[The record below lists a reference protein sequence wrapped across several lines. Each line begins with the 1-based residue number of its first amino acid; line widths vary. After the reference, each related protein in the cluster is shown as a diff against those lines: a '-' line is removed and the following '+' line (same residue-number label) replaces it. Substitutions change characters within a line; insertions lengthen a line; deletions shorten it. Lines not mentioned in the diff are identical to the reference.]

1 MKMTV
6 LMLITLGLAGCY
18 NNEKLCEE
26 ASLYEATATIGT
38 GYDEFELYDEGETL
52 EPSYGM
58 QGGQHIWGAVQVTG
72 LIPGNGEMV
81 SDSFFGD
88 AGGTG
93 STTAKG
99 HDPLAVEFGFS
110 FPDDL
115 IEPYSV
121 SFTDFFSGDIEVSE
135 SFGHTVFID
144 LWDIADTYHEEAE
157 ISVSMSVTVEDGC
170 GTVVTDSRPFTL
182 EVESGYYY
190 Y

>member
-1 MKMTV
+1 MK
-6 LMLITLGLAGCY
+6 ITGSILTALVISGCY
-18 NNEKLCEE
+18 NTEKLCEE
-26 ASLYEATATIGT
+26 ASNYEATATIGS
-38 GYDEFELYDEGETL
+38 GYDEFEIYGESETL
-52 EPSYGM
+52 DPSYGA

-81 SDSFFGD
+81 SGSIFGD
-88 AGGTG
+88 G
-93 STTAKG
+93 SKEASG
-99 HDPLAVEFGFS
+99 HDPLSVEFGLS

-144 LWDIADTYHEEAE
+144 LWDIADTYHEESE
-157 ISVSMSVTVEDGC
+157 IPVEMSVTVEDGC
-170 GTVVTDSRPFTL
+170 GTIVTDSRPFTL